1 MTSLIYPVVVSWT
14 WGGGWLGDANNQGKG
29 FHDFA
34 GSGVIH
40 MVGGAAGFAGAWILG
55 PRHGKER
62 NKESRKNVF
71 DQPGTS
77 EWLAKFN
84 SPDEVKWYVNTL
96 QNDDDFEINSFPFV
110 VFGTFQLVIGWLF
123 FNAGSTM
130 NMFQDRGNNGPKIII
145 VTLLSSAF
153 GGIVSAFF
161 KPIIMGTYSR
171 SRRYDVNALAN
182 GMLAGCVSVTGV
194 CDRCEP
200 WSAFLIG
207 VIGGMIYDFSC
218 KIWARLDVD
227 DPI

>member
-1 MTSLIYPVVVSWT
+1 
-14 WGGGWLGDANNQGKG
+14 
-29 FHDFA
+29 
-34 GSGVIH
+34 
-40 MVGGAAGFAGAWILG
+40 
-55 PRHGKER
+55 
-62 NKESRKNVF
+62 
-71 DQPGTS
+71 
-77 EWLAKFN
+77 
-84 SPDEVKWYVNTL
+84 VNTL
-96 QNDDDFEINSFPFV
+96 QNDEVFEINSFPFV

-130 NMFQDRGNNGPKIII
+130 NMFQARGNNGPKIII

-171 SRRYDVNALAN
+171 SHRYDVNSLVN

-207 VIGGMIYDFSC
+207 VIGSMIYAFSC
-218 KIWARLDVD
+218 KIWAKLDVD